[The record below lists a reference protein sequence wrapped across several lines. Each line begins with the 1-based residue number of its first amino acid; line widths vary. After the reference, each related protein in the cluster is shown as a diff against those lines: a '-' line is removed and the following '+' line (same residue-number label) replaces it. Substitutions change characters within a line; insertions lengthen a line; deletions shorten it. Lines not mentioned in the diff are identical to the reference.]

1 MPTIP
6 EGAKVPG
13 DHKTKVAPVVDDDE
27 LLADLP
33 ELVPPTKLRPRQR
46 NVIMKLAL
54 GMRELVKRVKGITSD
69 DLDDA
74 EDVSIDMESLGDE
87 DLGAVLDVFAD
98 IDEFAESIATD
109 PKKYIEWSQKSSY
122 DQLSALLSRY
132 SSAVGESTGSSS

>member
-6 EGAKVPG
+6 EGARVPG
-13 DHKTKVAPVVDDDE
+13 DHKAKVAPVVDDDE

-54 GMRELVKRVKGITSD
+54 GMRELVKRVKGITGD

-74 EDVSIDMESLGDE
+74 EDVSIDMANLGDE